1 MNGRKN
7 ILVTLGLV
15 LSASLI
21 ASAISVLL
29 VSCHYSRSQFDL
41 LSVICS
47 EIAGQ
52 KPETTEI
59 ISAVLKDYTTGNTEH
74 LMDDAILSRFGYH
87 TDDFSGSDAFLNILF
102 ITVAFRLYFSVSE

>member
-41 LSVICS
+41 LNVICS

-59 ISAVLKDYTTGNTEH
+59 ISAALKDYTAGNKEH
-74 LMDDAILSRFGYH
+74 LM
-87 TDDFSGSDAFLNILF
+87 
-102 ITVAFRLYFSVSE
+102 